1 MDLSET
7 FRVAAIIEKL
17 PLTQKDFKSWLKH
30 KRKEMN
36 LEDHIIKPQIK
47 EGDENNDKKKYHF
60 CGYGQCFGI
69 QSK

>member
-47 EGDENNDKKKYHF
+47 EGDENNDKKKYNF